1 MVAEVIRRVKQM
13 KGDRA
18 TWEGHW
24 EELATFVA
32 PRYGSILGARS
43 RGGKRMERVFDCTA
57 LKANDIFAAGMF
69 GHLCS
74 GKWFMLKGKGEDA
87 WFAEATRVLLEELA
101 VSNYGQVGFECF
113 KKLGSLGTA
122 CMLPESG
129 EKTHLN
135 FREFHI
141 GSFFILENS
150 RGLIDTV
157 YRKFMYTAR
166 QAVQDFGLENVG
178 PSVVKAYQNDKK
190 RDTEFEFIHAVFP
203 RTDRDVSRLD
213 TTNMPFASIYIAVM
227 DEHLIEEAGYEEMPF
242 VVVRLEVETGEVYG
256 RSIGMKMLPEIKLL
270 NKEVKLSI
278 KALEKK
284 VDPPLQ
290 VPDDGY
296 IMPLRTTPGGINYY
310 RANTE
315 DRIQPLLTDIDLSTC
330 VNFEEA
336 LRQSINEAFYV
347 DLFALLA
354 ERKNMTATE
363 VLERVEE
370 KLVLLM
376 PILGRLQAEWFDQMI
391 GRCLAILIRQGIIPE
406 PPPSVSTYEVEYM
419 GKLAIALRLG
429 EIKSF
434 NAVMNYIG
442 PMAEFNPTVFDVLN
456 TDEIAKGICRRMA
469 IPEEWLHNEHDIET
483 IREERLQQI
492 QQQQLAELA
501 PDMMKK
507 AEAGSP
513 ARELLE

>member
-1 MVAEVIRRVKQM
+1 M

-18 TWEGHW
+18 TWEAHW
-24 EELATFVA
+24 EEITTFVA
-32 PRYGSILGARS
+32 PRYGGIIGTRQK
-43 RGGKRMERVFDCTA
+43 GGKRMERVFDCTA

-74 GKWFMLKGKGEDA
+74 GKWFMLKGRGDDA
-87 WFAEATRVLLEELA
+87 WFSDATRILLEELA
-101 VSNYGQVGFECF
+101 VSNYGQVGFESF

-129 EKTHLN
+129 DKTNLN
-135 FREFHI
+135 FREFPI
-141 GSFFILENS
+141 GSFFVMENS

-157 YRKFMYTAR
+157 YRRFRYSAR
-166 QAVQDFGLENVG
+166 QAVQDFGLDGVG
-178 PSVVKAYQNDKK
+178 PSVSKAYADDKK

-203 RTDRDVSRLD
+203 RQERDVSKID
-213 TTNMPFASIYIAVM
+213 TVNMPFASIYIAVE
-227 DEHLIEEAGYEEMPF
+227 DKHLIEESGYEEMPF
-242 VVVRLEVETGEVYG
+242 IVVRLEVEAGEVYG

-310 RANTE
+310 RANTQ
-315 DRIQPLLTDIDLSTC
+315 DRIVPLDTDVDLTTC
-330 VNFEEA
+330 TAFEEA
-336 LRQSINEAFYV
+336 LRHSINEAFYV

-376 PILGRLQAEWFDQMI
+376 PLLGRLQAEWFDQMI
-391 GRCLAILIRQGIIPE
+391 GRCLAILIRQGVIPE
-406 PPPSVSTYEVEYM
+406 PPPSIRTYEVEYM

-442 PMAEFNPTVFDVLN
+442 PMAEIDPSVFDVLN
-456 TDEIAKGICRRMA
+456 GDEIAKGICRRMA
-469 IPEEWLHNEHDIET
+469 LPEEWLNDEQVIEQ
-483 IREERLQQI
+483 IREIRMQQ
-492 QQQQLAELA
+492 QQAQQLAEVA
-501 PDMMKK
+501 GDMMKRI
-507 AEAGSP
+507 ETGSP
-513 ARELLE
+513 AEELLK